1 MKILLLNAH
10 YWPDLSAATAQM
22 LTGLGEELARQ
33 GHEVRVICGRR
44 KYDEPSV
51 LFPKNEEHNG
61 VQITRIWNSALGKGA
76 KWKRAIDF
84 ATWLAAAE
92 LALLREP
99 KPDVVVTLTTPP
111 LLSVMGA
118 RYAKRVGARLVPWMM
133 DLNPDEAVAAGWLRQ
148 GSPMERFLRKAL
160 ERSFEQSAALI
171 ALDRFM
177 ANRIAAKGMDRRK
190 IHVVA
195 PWAHDKEVKPDPEG
209 SKAFRREHGLEDSFV
224 VMYSGNHAPIHPL
237 KTIVEAARRLFV
249 NVNVNVNAGSE
260 GDRRWEIGDRGSGK
274 QEVKVNI
281 KFLFVGG
288 GTGWEEIRK
297 IKDREKLTNVICL
310 PYQPLNNVGAS
321 LGAADLHV
329 VAMGEAFVG
338 LVHPCKVYNL
348 LSLGLPW
355 VGLGPKDCHL
365 ADLLKEV
372 GEGSGCEVVP
382 GGDSSAL
389 AKLILERQRS
399 PKVSKEK
406 LQAVG
411 RNYQESVLAP
421 KLARIM
427 VEAAKVGRD

>member
-1 MKILLLNAH
+1 MKILLLNGH

-44 KYDEPSV
+44 KYDEPAV
-51 LFPKNEEHNG
+51 LFPKSEEHHG

-76 KWKRAIDF
+76 KWKRAVDF
-84 ATWLAAAE
+84 ATWLGAAE

-111 LLSVMGA
+111 LLSVLGA

-148 GSPMERFLRKAL
+148 GSLMERFLRKAL
-160 ERSFEQSAALI
+160 EKSFQQSTAII

-177 ANRIAAKGMDRRK
+177 ADRIAAKGVDRRK

-195 PWAHDKEVKPDPEG
+195 PWAHDKEVKPDPKG
-209 SKAFRREHGLEDSFV
+209 SKAFRREYGLEDSFV

-237 KTIVEAARRLFV
+237 GCVLDAAIKLKD
-249 NVNVNVNAGSE
+249 E
-260 GDRRWEIGDRGSGK
+260 D
-274 QEVKVNI
+274 EV

-288 GTGWEEIRK
+288 GTGWEQ
-297 IKDREKLTNVICL
+297 IKKQREAKSLKNVICL
-310 PYQPLNNVGAS
+310 PYQPLNKVGAS

-329 VAMGEAFVG
+329 VAMGDPFVG

-355 VGLGPKDCHL
+355 VGLGPKECHL
-365 ADLLKEV
+365 VDLLKEV
-372 GEGSGCEVVP
+372 GTDAGCEVVP
-382 GGDSSAL
+382 GGDSAAL

-421 KLARIM
+421 KLARII
-427 VEAAKVGRD
+427 VEAAKARRD

>member
-1 MKILLLNAH
+1 
-10 YWPDLSAATAQM
+10 M

-44 KYDEPSV
+44 KYDEPSI
-51 LFPKNEEHNG
+51 LFPKSEECNG

-84 ATWLAAAE
+84 ASWLVAAE

-111 LLSVMGA
+111 LLSVLGA

-148 GSPMERFLRKAL
+148 GGLMERFLRKAL
-160 ERSFEQSAALI
+160 GKSFEHSAAII

-177 ANRIAAKGMDRRK
+177 ADRIAAKGMDRRK

-195 PWAHDKEVKPDPEG
+195 PWAHDKEVKADPEG
-209 SKAFRREHGLEDSFV
+209 SKAFRREHGLTDAFV

-237 KTIVEAARRLFV
+237 GCVLDAAIKLKD
-249 NVNVNVNAGSE
+249 E
-260 GDRRWEIGDRGSGK
+260 D
-274 QEVKVNI
+274 EVKFV
-281 KFLFVGG
+281 FVGG
-288 GTGWEEIRK
+288 GTGWEQITK
-297 IKDREKLTNVICL
+297 QREAKGLKNVICL
-310 PYQPLNNVGAS
+310 PYQPLNKVGAS

-329 VAMGEAFVG
+329 VAMGQAFVG

-355 VGLGPKDCHL
+355 VGLGPRDCHL
-365 ADLLKEV
+365 VDLWKEV
-372 GEGSGCEVVP
+372 GDQAGCEVVQ
-382 GGDSSAL
+382 GADAAAL
-389 AKLILERQRS
+389 ARLIQERASR
-399 PKVSKEK
+399 PKADPARLKK
-406 LQAVG
+406 VG
-411 RNYQESVLAP
+411 ENYLESVLAP
-421 KLARIM
+421 KLARII
-427 VEAAKVGRD
+427 VEAGRAKQD

>member
-1 MKILLLNAH
+1 
-10 YWPDLSAATAQM
+10 M

-44 KYDEPSV
+44 KYDEPAV
-51 LFPKNEEHNG
+51 LFPKREERHG

-92 LALLREP
+92 LALLKEP

-111 LLSVMGA
+111 LLSVLGA

-133 DLNPDEAVAAGWLRQ
+133 DLNPDEAVAAGWLRK
-148 GSPMERFLRKAL
+148 GSLMESFLRKAL
-160 ERSFEQSAALI
+160 EKSFQQSTAII
-171 ALDRFM
+171 ALDRFI
-177 ANRIAAKGMDRRK
+177 ADRIAAKWVDRRK

-209 SKAFRREHGLEDSFV
+209 SKAFRREHGLTDAFV

-237 KTIVEAARRLFV
+237 KTIVESARRLFV
-249 NVNVNVNAGSE
+249 NVNVNVKE
-260 GDRRWEIGDRGSGK
+260 K
-274 QEVKVNI
+274 I
-281 KFLFVGG
+281 KFVFVGG
-288 GTGWEEIRK
+288 GTGWEEIRR
-297 IKDREKLTNVICL
+297 IKEREKLTNVICL
-310 PYQPLNNVGAS
+310 PYQPLNKVGAS
-321 LGAADLHV
+321 LGSADLHV

-355 VGLGPKDCHL
+355 VGIGPRDCHL
-365 ADLLKEV
+365 VDLWKEV
-372 GEGSGCEVVP
+372 GKESGCEVVR
-382 GGDSSAL
+382 GADAAAL

-399 PKVSKEK
+399 PKVSKDK

-421 KLARIM
+421 KLARII
-427 VEAAKVGRD
+427 VEAAKAASPV

>member
-1 MKILLLNAH
+1 
-10 YWPDLSAATAQM
+10 M

-44 KYDEPSV
+44 KYDEPAV
-51 LFPKNEEHNG
+51 LFSKSEERHG

-76 KWKRAIDF
+76 KWKRAVDF
-84 ATWLAAAE
+84 ATWLASAE

-111 LLSVMGA
+111 LLSVLGA

-148 GSPMERFLRKAL
+148 GSLMERFLRKAL
-160 ERSFEQSAALI
+160 EKSFQQSAAII

-177 ANRIAAKGMDRRK
+177 ADRIAAKGVDRRK

-209 SKAFRREHGLEDSFV
+209 SKEFRRQHGLEDSFV

-237 KTIVEAARRLFV
+237 GCVLDAAIKLKD
-249 NVNVNVNAGSE
+249 E
-260 GDRRWEIGDRGSGK
+260 D
-274 QEVKVNI
+274 EVKFV
-281 KFLFVGG
+281 FVGG

-297 IKDREKLTNVICL
+297 IKEKEKLTNVVCL
-310 PYQPLNNVGAS
+310 PYQPLNKVGAS

-348 LSLGLPW
+348 LSLGLSW
-355 VGLGPKDCHL
+355 VGLGPKECHL
-365 ADLLKEV
+365 TDLLKEV
-372 GEGSGCEVVP
+372 GRDSGCEVV
-382 GGDSSAL
+382 GGSDAAAL
-389 AKLILERQRS
+389 ARLIQDRTAR
-399 PKVSKEK
+399 PKADPARLRK
-406 LQAVG
+406 VG
-411 RNYQESVLAP
+411 ENYRESVLAP
-421 KLARIM
+421 RLAGII
-427 VEAAKVGRD
+427 VEAGRAKQDLD

>member
-51 LFPKNEEHNG
+51 LFPKDEEHNG
-61 VQITRIWNSALGKGA
+61 VRITRIWNSALGKGA
-76 KWKRAIDF
+76 KWKRAVDF

-111 LLSVMGA
+111 LLSVLGA
-118 RYAKRVGARLVPWMM
+118 RYAKRVEARLVPWMM

-148 GSPMERFLRKAL
+148 GGLMEKFLRKAL
-160 ERSFEQSAALI
+160 EKSFQESAAII

-177 ANRIAAKGMDRRK
+177 ADRIAAKGVDRRK

-195 PWAHDKEVKPDPEG
+195 PWAHDKEVKADPEG
-209 SKAFRREHGLEDSFV
+209 SKAFRREHGLVDAFI

-237 KTIVEAARRLFV
+237 GCVFDAAIKLKD
-249 NVNVNVNAGSE
+249 E
-260 GDRRWEIGDRGSGK
+260 D
-274 QEVKVNI
+274 EV
-281 KFLFVGG
+281 KFLFIGG
-288 GTGWEEIRK
+288 GTGWEQ
-297 IKDREKLTNVICL
+297 IKKQREAKGLKNVICL
-310 PYQPLNNVGAS
+310 PYQPLNKVGAS

-348 LSLGLPW
+348 LALGLPW
-355 VGLGPKDCHL
+355 VGLGPRECHL
-365 ADLLKEV
+365 VDLWKEV
-372 GEGSGCEVVP
+372 GDQAGCEVVP
-382 GGDSSAL
+382 GGGSAAL
-389 AKLILERQRS
+389 AELILGRQRS

-421 KLARIM
+421 KLARII
-427 VEAAKVGRD
+427 VEAAKAKRDED